1 MEKLGRDSFF
11 FLRESFPFDE
21 ASFGELSDVLTT
33 RKPMLASRPISYV
46 FDLQPPTDIQFDD
59 YAATLRKCLH
69 DINGS
74 TERIELLCL

>member
-33 RKPMLASRPISYV
+33 RTPMLASKPISYV

-69 DINGS
+69 DINGL